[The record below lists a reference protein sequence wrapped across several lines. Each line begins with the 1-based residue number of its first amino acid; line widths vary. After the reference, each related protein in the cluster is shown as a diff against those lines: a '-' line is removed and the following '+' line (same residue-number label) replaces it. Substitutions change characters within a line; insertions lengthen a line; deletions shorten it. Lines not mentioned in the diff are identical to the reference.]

1 MDHDQFNM
9 FMGKYGI
16 GIILLGMVIIIAI
29 LKPMFIKPGNLLNI
43 FTQISINGLIA
54 YGMCLAI
61 TTGGIDLSVGAQLA
75 LVSCILGQLVG
86 VRGMNLGLAILIAVL
101 VAGLFGFLNG
111 VLISKFD
118 MFPFVVTLSM
128 QLIIRSIAQII
139 SEGKAVSMAENSFK
153 AIYSGK
159 FGPIPRPIIYL
170 AVVVIIM
177 YIVMHWTRFGRYVY
191 AVGGNVNAAIASG
204 VSVFWTK
211 TLCYTISGV
220 LAGLAGAL
228 YSHNYAT
235 LQAAKFDYN
244 MSILILVFV
253 VLGGIGNIR
262 GSVIAAIVLTLL
274 PEVLRSINNY
284 RMLIYSIVLIVM
296 MICTSNEKASNL
308 IISVFNWLKDQIIKL
323 KNMIIKPK
331 TKEVK

>member
-1 MDHDQFNM
+1 MASNNKKKVLGMDHDQFNM

-118 MFPFVVTLSM
+118 MFPFVVTLSI

-220 LAGLAGAL
+220 LAGLAGVIFTSKTGSAQSNIGIG
-228 YSHNYAT
+228 YETDAV
-235 LQAAKFDYN
+235 AAC
-244 MSILILVFV
+244 
-253 VLGGIGNIR
+253 VLGGTSFAGGISTAPGVLLGAIIIGCIYNGMNFLRIDSYYQSLAK
-262 GSVIAAIVLTLL
+262 GVVIIGAVLLD
-274 PEVLRSINNY
+274 
-284 RMLIYSIVLIVM
+284 MVM
-296 MICTSNEKASNL
+296 NK
-308 IISVFNWLKDQIIKL
+308 
-323 KNMIIKPK
+323 KNR
-331 TKEVK
+331 

>member
-1 MDHDQFNM
+1 MASNNKKKVLGMDHDQFNM

-86 VRGMNLGLAILIAVL
+86 VRGMNLGLAIVIAVL

-220 LAGLAGAL
+220 LAGLAGVIFTSKTGSAQSNIGIG
-228 YSHNYAT
+228 YETDAV
-235 LQAAKFDYN
+235 AAC
-244 MSILILVFV
+244 
-253 VLGGIGNIR
+253 VLGGTSFAGGISTAPGVLLGAIIIGCIYNGMNFLRIDSYYQSLAK
-262 GSVIAAIVLTLL
+262 GVVIIGAVLLD
-274 PEVLRSINNY
+274 
-284 RMLIYSIVLIVM
+284 MVM
-296 MICTSNEKASNL
+296 NK
-308 IISVFNWLKDQIIKL
+308 
-323 KNMIIKPK
+323 KNR
-331 TKEVK
+331 

>member
-1 MDHDQFNM
+1 MASNNKKKVLGMDHDQFNM

-86 VRGMNLGLAILIAVL
+86 VRGMNLGLAIVIAVL

-220 LAGLAGAL
+220 LACLAGVIFTSKTGSAQSNIGIG
-228 YSHNYAT
+228 YETDAV
-235 LQAAKFDYN
+235 AAC
-244 MSILILVFV
+244 
-253 VLGGIGNIR
+253 VLGGTSFAGGISTAPGVLLGAIIIGCIYNGMNFLRIDSYYQSLAK
-262 GSVIAAIVLTLL
+262 GVVIIGAVLLD
-274 PEVLRSINNY
+274 
-284 RMLIYSIVLIVM
+284 MVM
-296 MICTSNEKASNL
+296 NK
-308 IISVFNWLKDQIIKL
+308 
-323 KNMIIKPK
+323 KNR
-331 TKEVK
+331 

>member
-1 MDHDQFNM
+1 MASNNKKKVLGMDHDQFNM

-86 VRGMNLGLAILIAVL
+86 VRGMNLGMAIIAAVA

-170 AVVVIIM
+170 AIVVIIM

-211 TLCYTISGV
+211 TMCYTISGI
-220 LAGLAGAL
+220 LAGIAGVIFTSKTGSAQSNIGIG
-228 YSHNYAT
+228 YETDAV
-235 LQAAKFDYN
+235 AAC
-244 MSILILVFV
+244 
-253 VLGGIGNIR
+253 VLGGTSFAGGISTAPGVLLGAIIIGCIYNGMNFLRIDSYYQSLAK
-262 GSVIAAIVLTLL
+262 GVVIIGAVLLD
-274 PEVLRSINNY
+274 
-284 RMLIYSIVLIVM
+284 
-296 MICTSNEKASNL
+296 MIMNK
-308 IISVFNWLKDQIIKL
+308 
-323 KNMIIKPK
+323 KNR
-331 TKEVK
+331 

>member
-1 MDHDQFNM
+1 MASNNKKKIMGMDHDQFNM

-16 GIILLGMVIIIAI
+16 GIILLGMVLIIAV
-29 LKPMFIKPGNLLNI
+29 LKPMFIKPGNLMNI

-86 VRGMNLGLAILIAVL
+86 VRGMNLGLAILIAVV

-128 QLIIRSIAQII
+128 QLIIRSVAQII
-139 SEGKAVSMAENSFK
+139 SEGKAVSMAENGFK

-159 FGPIPRPIIYL
+159 FGIIPRPIIYL
-170 AVVVIIM
+170 LVVVIVM

-204 VSVFWTK
+204 VSVFWTR
-211 TLCYTISGV
+211 TMCYTISGI
-220 LAGLAGAL
+220 LAGIAGVIFTSKTGSAQSNIGIG
-228 YSHNYAT
+228 YETDAV
-235 LQAAKFDYN
+235 AAC
-244 MSILILVFV
+244 
-253 VLGGIGNIR
+253 VLGGTSFAGGISTAPGVLLGAIIIGCIYNGMNFLRIDSYYQSLAK
-262 GSVIAAIVLTLL
+262 GVVIIGAVLLD
-274 PEVLRSINNY
+274 
-284 RMLIYSIVLIVM
+284 MVM
-296 MICTSNEKASNL
+296 NK
-308 IISVFNWLKDQIIKL
+308 
-323 KNMIIKPK
+323 KNR
-331 TKEVK
+331 

>member
-86 VRGMNLGLAILIAVL
+86 VRGMNLGMAIIAAVA

-170 AVVVIIM
+170 AIVVIIM

-211 TLCYTISGV
+211 TMCYTISGI
-220 LAGLAGAL
+220 LAGIAGVIFTSKTGSAQSNIGIG
-228 YSHNYAT
+228 YETDAV
-235 LQAAKFDYN
+235 AAC
-244 MSILILVFV
+244 
-253 VLGGIGNIR
+253 VLGGTSFAGGISTAPGVLLGAIIIGCIYNGMNFLRIDSYYQSLAK
-262 GSVIAAIVLTLL
+262 GVVIIGAVLLD
-274 PEVLRSINNY
+274 
-284 RMLIYSIVLIVM
+284 
-296 MICTSNEKASNL
+296 MIMNK
-308 IISVFNWLKDQIIKL
+308 
-323 KNMIIKPK
+323 KNR
-331 TKEVK
+331 

>member
-1 MDHDQFNM
+1 MASNNKKKVLGMDHDQFNM

-86 VRGMNLGLAILIAVL
+86 VHGMNLGLAILIAVL

-153 AIYSGK
+153 ALYSGK

-220 LAGLAGAL
+220 LAGLAGVIFTSKTGSAQSNIGIG
-228 YSHNYAT
+228 YETDAV
-235 LQAAKFDYN
+235 AAC
-244 MSILILVFV
+244 
-253 VLGGIGNIR
+253 VLGGTSFAGGISTAPGVLLGAIIIGCIYNGMNFLRIDSYYQSLAK
-262 GSVIAAIVLTLL
+262 GVVIIGAVLLD
-274 PEVLRSINNY
+274 
-284 RMLIYSIVLIVM
+284 MVM
-296 MICTSNEKASNL
+296 NK
-308 IISVFNWLKDQIIKL
+308 
-323 KNMIIKPK
+323 KNR
-331 TKEVK
+331 